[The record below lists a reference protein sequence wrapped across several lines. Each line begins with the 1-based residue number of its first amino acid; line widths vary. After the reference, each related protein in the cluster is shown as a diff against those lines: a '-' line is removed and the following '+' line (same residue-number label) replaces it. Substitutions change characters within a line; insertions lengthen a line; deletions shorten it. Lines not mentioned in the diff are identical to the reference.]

1 MFKTIR
7 KLGKNYRKKEKS
19 FPGWGSNPQPLACQ
33 FSALTTTP
41 TRHCMEDKL
50 NFVIFILLNIISL
63 SHGSKTGEN
72 GSLKLSSFNIPI
84 STLSYDISPKLGI
97 GGQAKIGLWPNL
109 LSDFEECHNFELLP
123 DQS

>member
-1 MFKTIR
+1 
-7 KLGKNYRKKEKS
+7 
-19 FPGWGSNPQPLACQ
+19 
-33 FSALTTTP
+33 
-41 TRHCMEDKL
+41 MEVKL

-97 GGQAKIGLWPNL
+97 GVQAKIGLRPNL
-109 LSDFEECHNFELLP
+109 CSDFEECHNFALLP
-123 DQS
+123 DLNERLGSPKSPGI